1 MSSKEQI
8 PGVVAIAAAVSAGER
23 RAEDVIGE
31 HLARAKAASGLNALL
46 HVTDEQALVQARA
59 IDARRER
66 GEALGR
72 LAGVPVVLKDNLCLR
87 GVPTTC
93 ASRIL
98 AGYKPPYNAD
108 CVERLLAEDAVIV
121 GKANMD
127 EFAMGSSN
135 ENSAFGPV
143 KNPWDNTRA
152 PGGSSGGSAASTAA
166 GLAAVALGS
175 DTGGSVRQPGAFCG
189 VAAIK
194 PTYGR
199 LSRYGLIAFAS
210 SLDQVGTMTRSVRD
224 GARVLGVLA
233 GHDGR
238 DATSSNEPVPDYEA
252 ACESPVKGLR
262 VGVMREALG
271 QVEDDD
277 VRAAFA
283 EAETALR
290 DAGCTI
296 VDVELPHAH
305 HGVSVYYLVATAE
318 ASSNLA
324 RFDGM
329 RFGLRVAG
337 DDLLSTYER
346 TRAQGFGPEVKR
358 RIMLGTYALSS
369 GYYDAFYIKAQKVR
383 TLMVRDYDQAFT
395 HCDAVLSPTAPTPAF
410 GLGEKTNDPLA
421 MYLADIFTLPP
432 SLAGL
437 PAMHVPV
444 SLGARSRLPVG
455 VQITTPAFTEGRM
468 LQLAAALEARSAY
481 VCAPPP
487 MATATARR
495 DV

>member
-1 MSSKEQI
+1 
-8 PGVVAIAAAVSAGER
+8 
-23 RAEDVIGE
+23 
-31 HLARAKAASGLNALL
+31 
-46 HVTDEQALVQARA
+46 
-59 IDARRER
+59 
-66 GEALGR
+66 
-72 LAGVPVVLKDNLCLR
+72 
-87 GVPTTC
+87 
-93 ASRIL
+93 
-98 AGYKPPYNAD
+98 
-108 CVERLLAEDAVIV
+108 
-121 GKANMD
+121 
-127 EFAMGSSN
+127 
-135 ENSAFGPV
+135 
-143 KNPWDNTRA
+143 
-152 PGGSSGGSAASTAA
+152 
-166 GLAAVALGS
+166 
-175 DTGGSVRQPGAFCG
+175 
-189 VAAIK
+189 
-194 PTYGR
+194 
-199 LSRYGLIAFAS
+199 
-210 SLDQVGTMTRSVRD
+210 
-224 GARVLGVLA
+224 
-233 GHDGR
+233 
-238 DATSSNEPVPDYEA
+238 
-252 ACESPVKGLR
+252 
-262 VGVMREALG
+262 MREALG

-296 VDVELPHAH
+296 VDEPARAPRRERILPGGHRR
-305 HGVSVYYLVATAE
+305 

-329 RFGLRVAG
+329 RFPGSVWPETTCCPPTSARGLRA
-337 DDLLSTYER
+337 S
-346 TRAQGFGPEVKR
+346 APEVKR

-487 MATATARR
+487 WQRY
-495 DV
+495 

>member
-1 MSSKEQI
+1 MSTSEAV
-8 PGVVAIAAAVSAGER
+8 PGVVAIAAAVAAGER
-23 RAEDVIGE
+23 RAEDVVAE
-31 HLARAKAASGLNALL
+31 HLARADAGRGLNALL
-46 HVTDEQALVQARA
+46 HVTRESALERARA
-59 IDARRER
+59 IDARRQA
-66 GEALGR
+66 GKTVGR
-72 LAGVPVVLKDNLCLR
+72 LAGVPVVLKDNLCMR
-87 GVPTTC
+87 GEPTTC

-98 AGYKPPYNAD
+98 EGYKPPYDAD

-135 ENSAFGPV
+135 ENSAFGRV
-143 KNPWDNTRA
+143 LNPWDTARA

-166 GLAAVALGS
+166 AFGAVALGS

-233 GHDGR
+233 GHDKR
-238 DATSSNEPVPDYEA
+238 DATSSTEAVPVYEA
-252 ACESPVKGLR
+252 ACEEPVKGLR
-262 VGVMREALG
+262 VGVLRSALE
-271 QVEDDD
+271 QVEDED

-283 EAETALR
+283 EAEASLR
-290 DAGCTI
+290 DAGCEI
-296 VDVELPHAH
+296 VDIELPHAH
-305 HGVSVYYLVATAE
+305 HGVAVYYLVATAE

-346 TRAQGFGPEVKR
+346 TRAQGFGLEVKR

-383 TLMVRDYDQAFT
+383 TLMVRDYAQAFER
-395 HCDAVLSPTAPTPAF
+395 CDAVLSPTAPTPAF
-410 GLGEKTNDPLA
+410 ALGEKTNDPLA

-437 PAMHVPV
+437 PAMHVPL

-455 VQITTPAFTEGRM
+455 VQITTPAFTEPRM
-468 LQLAAALEARSAY
+468 LQLAAALEGRSGY
-481 VCAPPP
+481 VCAPP
-487 MATATARR
+487 MATGRR
-495 DV
+495 DA

>member
-1 MSSKEQI
+1 MTQSSPA
-8 PGVVAIAAAVSAGER
+8 PGVIATAEAVRRGER
-23 RAEDVIGE
+23 SAEHVTTE
-31 HLARAKAASGLNALL
+31 HLARAASLRGLNALL
-46 HVTDEQALVQARA
+46 HVDEERALQAARRV
-59 IDARRER
+59 DARRAE
-66 GEALGR
+66 GKTLGR
-72 LAGVPVVLKDNLCLR
+72 LAGVPVVLKDNLCVT

-98 AGYKPPYNAD
+98 EGYRPPYDAD
-108 CVERLLAEDAVIV
+108 CVERLVAEDAVILA
-121 GKANMD
+121 KANMD

-143 KNPWDNTRA
+143 KNPWDPSRA
-152 PGGSSGGSAASTAA
+152 PGGSSGGSAAATAA
-166 GLAAVALGS
+166 SIGAVALGT

-189 VAAIK
+189 VVAIK

-199 LSRYGLIAFAS
+199 LSRYGVIAFAS

-233 GHDGR
+233 GHDRR
-238 DATSSNEPVPDYEA
+238 DATSATEPVPDYEA
-252 ACESPVKGLR
+252 ACELPVKGTR
-262 VGVMREALG
+262 VGFMRAALD
-271 QVEDDD
+271 QVEDPD
-277 VRAAFA
+277 VRASFAAA
-283 EAETALR
+283 EASLR
-290 DAGCTI
+290 DAGCDV
-296 VDVELPHAH
+296 VDIELPHAH

-337 DDLLSTYER
+337 EDLLSTYER
-346 TRAQGFGPEVKR
+346 TRAQGFGPEVQR

-383 TLMVRDYDQAFT
+383 TLMINDYQQAFER
-395 HCDAVLSPTAPTPAF
+395 CDAVLSPTAPTPAF
-410 GLGEKTNDPLA
+410 GLGEKTGDPLA

-444 SLGARSRLPVG
+444 GLGSTSGLPVG

-468 LQLAAALEARSAY
+468 LQLGSALEARSGY
-481 VCAPPP
+481 VCAPPG
-487 MATATARR
+487 M
-495 DV
+495 DVGGAS

>member
-1 MSSKEQI
+1 M
-8 PGVVAIAAAVSAGER
+8 
-23 RAEDVIGE
+23 
-31 HLARAKAASGLNALL
+31 
-46 HVTDEQALVQARA
+46 
-59 IDARRER
+59 
-66 GEALGR
+66 
-72 LAGVPVVLKDNLCLR
+72 
-87 GVPTTC
+87 
-93 ASRIL
+93 
-98 AGYKPPYNAD
+98 
-108 CVERLLAEDAVIV
+108 
-121 GKANMD
+121 
-127 EFAMGSSN
+127 
-135 ENSAFGPV
+135 
-143 KNPWDNTRA
+143 
-152 PGGSSGGSAASTAA
+152 
-166 GLAAVALGS
+166 
-175 DTGGSVRQPGAFCG
+175 
-189 VAAIK
+189 
-194 PTYGR
+194 
-199 LSRYGLIAFAS
+199 
-210 SLDQVGTMTRSVRD
+210 
-224 GARVLGVLA
+224 
-233 GHDGR
+233 
-238 DATSSNEPVPDYEA
+238 
-252 ACESPVKGLR
+252 
-262 VGVMREALG
+262 
-271 QVEDDD
+271 
-277 VRAAFA
+277 
-283 EAETALR
+283 
-290 DAGCTI
+290 
-296 VDVELPHAH
+296 DVELPHAH

>member
-1 MSSKEQI
+1 MSEPS
-8 PGVVAIAAAVSAGER
+8 PVAGVVDTAEAVRAGEQ
-23 RAEDVIGE
+23 RAEDVVAQ
-31 HLARAKAASGLNALL
+31 HVARAKARADLNALL
-46 HVTDEQALVQARA
+46 HLDEERALSAARA
-59 IDARRER
+59 VDERRAR
-66 GEALGR
+66 GEALGA
-72 LAGVPVVLKDNLCLR
+72 LAGVPVVLKDNLCLD

-98 AGYKPPYNAD
+98 EGYRPPYNAD
-108 CVERLLAEDAVIV
+108 CVERLIAEDAVIIA
-121 GKANMD
+121 KANMD

-143 KNPWDNTRA
+143 KNPWDLTRA
-152 PGGSSGGSAASTAA
+152 PGGSSGGSAAATAA
-166 GLAAVALGS
+166 GIGAVALGS

-189 VAAIK
+189 VVAIK

-210 SLDQVGTMTRSVRD
+210 SLDQVGTMTRDVRD
-224 GARVLGVLA
+224 GARVLRVLA
-233 GHDGR
+233 GHDKR
-238 DATSSNEPVPDYEA
+238 DATSAVEPVPDYEA
-252 ACESPVKGLR
+252 ACAAPVSGLR
-262 VGVMREALG
+262 VGVLRAALD
-271 QVEDDD
+271 QVEDPD
-277 VRAAFA
+277 VRAAFSAA
-283 EAETALR
+283 EQSLR
-290 DAGCTI
+290 DAGCDI
-296 VDVELPHAH
+296 VDIELPHAH

-329 RFGLRVAG
+329 RFGLRVTG

-383 TLMVRDYDQAFT
+383 TLMVQDYQRAFER
-395 HCDAVLSPTAPTPAF
+395 CDAVLSPTAPTPAF
-410 GLGEKTNDPLA
+410 GLGEKTGDPLA

-444 SLGARSRLPVG
+444 GLGQASGLPVG
-455 VQITTPAFTEGRM
+455 VQVTTPAFTEVRM
-468 LQLAAALEARSAY
+468 LQLAAALEARSGY
-481 VCAPPP
+481 VCAPP
-487 MATATARR
+487 ALFGGAG
-495 DV
+495 